1 MITLIKQYI
10 KNLFTKRQ
18 FVLGDINLNS
28 RKGAIHKAWGHIFSN
43 HLFGDYV
50 EFGIYK
56 GETFF
61 NSISIFKEFKSWL
74 KKEKYSEETW
84 RRNVSEKSVL
94 HQKFF
99 HALDTFE
106 GMPDNNENNFI
117 YEQGNFSFPYSEF
130 KKIKQI

>member
-94 HQKFF
+94 HQKVFF
-99 HALDTFE
+99 TH
-106 GMPDNNENNFI
+106 
-117 YEQGNFSFPYSEF
+117 
-130 KKIKQI
+130 

>member
-1 MITLIKQYI
+1 MITFLKSSIKILLIK
-10 KNLFTKRQ
+10 KH

-61 NSISIFKEFKSWL
+61 NSISVFREFKSWL
-74 KKEKYSEETW
+74 KGEEHSDENW
-84 RRNVSEKSVL
+84 SKNVSEKSLL

-99 HALDTFE
+99 SCTRHLRGHAR
-106 GMPDNNENNFI
+106 
-117 YEQGNFSFPYSEF
+117 
-130 KKIKQI
+130 